1 MDDHWLENV
10 EDVVENLNSVQKTD
24 LEELTKHLGWYWTK
38 YRENTFFNLKN

>member
-24 LEELTKHLGWYWTK
+24 LEELTKNFGWYWTK
-38 YRENTFFNLKN
+38 YRENTFF